1 MSYSILSNSRILYY
15 PLSRN
20 GRGVAATEHGMAGS
34 GYFGGCVLT
43 VLYWSTLVHYST
55 KKLVGWWWVVKQ
67 MFKNLSKVG

>member
-1 MSYSILSNSRILYY
+1 
-15 PLSRN
+15 
-20 GRGVAATEHGMAGS
+20 MAGS